1 MTIAMQGGEGPASGP
16 QQCSCDVRPI
26 KLVIM
31 IMIMI
36 MIMMIMIRLVIMISM
51 KHDDHHDKE

>member
-1 MTIAMQGGEGPASGP
+1 MQGGEGPASGP

-26 KLVIM
+26 KLVI
-31 IMIMI
+31 ITMI
-36 MIMMIMIRLVIMISM
+36 MIMMIMIKLVIMISM